1 MSTFHWCIKK
11 LISRKTFTFNEFY
24 NVSCY
29 VFARTAELI
38 FNWEGGGGGGERGSK
53 RASGGAT
60 FLGVLAPSSPRK
72 LIFEI

>member
-11 LISRKTFTFNEFY
+11 LISRKTFTFNNFIMS
-24 NVSCY
+24 VVMCLQGRRSL
-29 VFARTAELI
+29 FST
-38 FNWEGGGGGGERGSK
+38 GKGGGGERGSK